1 MQDINEKA
9 HVAWTH
15 FFLKITAK
23 KVLMKKSLD
32 IFCGSP
38 ICKFSTVGA
47 FLCNLYYSSVTIR
60 PLLLAEFSHQLE
72 EIPQSRKKIQFFLFR
87 SVNFQPMYSFF
98 SKAAAY
104 WDKFLKSIRPVLA
117 KKSPQAGI
125 QLAPGTLRAFF
136 APTCALW
143 TETARTQEASKA
155 HRGWYYHTGAGW
167 IQMM

>member
-1 MQDINEKA
+1 M
-9 HVAWTH
+9 AWTQ
-15 FFLKITAK
+15 FFLKKTAK

-87 SVNFQPMYSFF
+87 SVNFLTRFQPMF
-98 SKAAAY
+98 SPCTVSSAKQQPIEINS
-104 WDKFLKSIRPVLA
+104 LSIRPVLA
-117 KKSPQAGI
+117 KNSPRAGM